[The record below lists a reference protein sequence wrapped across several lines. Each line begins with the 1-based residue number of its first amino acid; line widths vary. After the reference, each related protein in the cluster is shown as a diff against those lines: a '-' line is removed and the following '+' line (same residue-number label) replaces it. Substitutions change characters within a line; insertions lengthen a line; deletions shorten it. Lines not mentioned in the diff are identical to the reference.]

1 MVRTV
6 NAWIRPLREKYFRS
20 EISGLEHI
28 QQDDPSMLVGNHDGG
43 YVFPDAIC
51 LGSFYYDHFGTSGRR
66 LYAMMHDFPF
76 RIAPTLTEWL
86 QRCGVLPAS
95 RRNGE
100 KVLEAGHHLLVYP
113 GGSFEAFRTF
123 ANRREITLGHRTG
136 FVRQALNRRVP
147 ITPVV
152 SVGAHETLFVLA
164 RGSDLARKLGLTRLR
179 VDVLP
184 FWLGLPFGIG
194 WGPIP
199 NLPLPSKIKLE
210 VLPSIRLWKE
220 LGEAADSDDPKVLR
234 AGLELVRGR
243 MQLVADRMY
252 AERKYPLIG

>member
-1 MVRTV
+1 MVEKV
-6 NAWIRPLREKYFRS
+6 NAWIRPLRKAYFRS
-20 EISGLEHI
+20 EIAGLENLPK
-28 QQDDPSMLVGNHDGG
+28 DEPSMVVGNHDGG

-51 LGSFYYDHFGTSGRR
+51 LGSFYYDERGTAGRR

-76 RIAPTLTEWL
+76 RIAPSLTEWL

-95 RRNGE
+95 RRNSE
-100 KVLEAGHHLLVYP
+100 KVLDAGHHILVYP
-113 GGSFEAFRTF
+113 GGSYEAFRTYR
-123 ANRREITLGHRTG
+123 NRREITLGHRTG
-136 FVRQALNRRVP
+136 FVRQALLHRVP

-164 RGSDLARKLGLTRLR
+164 RGHHLAKKIGLARIR

-199 NLPLPSKIKLE
+199 NVPLPSKIKLE
-210 VLPSIRLWKE
+210 VLEPIRLWRD
-220 LGEAADSDDPKVLR
+220 LPNPDPDDKQALR
-234 AGLELVRGR
+234 QGLDLVRSR
-243 MQLVADRMY
+243 MQSVADRLY
-252 AERKYPLIG
+252 SERRYPLLG

>member
-1 MVRTV
+1 MVQKV
-6 NAWIRPLREKYFRS
+6 NAWIRPLRERYFRS
-20 EISGLEHI
+20 EIVGLENLPKNE
-28 QQDDPSMLVGNHDGG
+28 PSMLVGNHDGG

-51 LGSFYYDHFGTSGRR
+51 LGSFYYSQRGTDGRR

-76 RIAPTLTEWL
+76 RIAPMLTEWL
-86 QRCGVLPAS
+86 QRCGVVPAS

-100 KVLEAGHHLLVYP
+100 AILDAGHHILVYP
-113 GGSFEAFRTF
+113 GGSFEAFRRFTD
-123 ANRREITLGHRTG
+123 RRTITLGHRTG
-136 FVRQALNRRVP
+136 FVRQSLIHRVP

-164 RGSDLARKLGLTRLR
+164 RGDGLAKKLGLSRLR
-179 VDVLP
+179 VDVAP

-210 VLPSIRLWKE
+210 VLEPIRLWKD
-220 LGEAADSDDPKVLR
+220 LHNPDPDDKPVLR
-234 AGLELVRGR
+234 QGLDIVRTR
-243 MQLVADRMY
+243 MQEVATRLY
-252 AERKYPLIG
+252 SERRYPLLG

>member
-1 MVRTV
+1 MV
-6 NAWIRPLREKYFRS
+6 
-20 EISGLEHI
+20 
-28 QQDDPSMLVGNHDGG
+28 VGNHDGG

-51 LGSFYYDHFGTSGRR
+51 LGSFYYDERGTAGRR

-76 RIAPTLTEWL
+76 RIAPSLTEWL

-95 RRNGE
+95 RRNSE
-100 KVLEAGHHLLVYP
+100 KVLEAGHHILVYP
-113 GGSFEAFRTF
+113 GGSYEAFRTYK
-123 ANRREITLGHRTG
+123 NRREITLGHRTG
-136 FVRQALNRRVP
+136 FVRQALLHRVP

-164 RGSDLARKLGLTRLR
+164 RGHHLAKKIGLARIR
-179 VDVLP
+179 VDVVP

-210 VLPSIRLWKE
+210 VLEPIRLWKE
-220 LGEAADSDDPKVLR
+220 LHNPDPNDKQVLHQ
-234 AGLELVRGR
+234 GLDLVRTR
-243 MQLVADRMY
+243 MQSVADRLY
-252 AERKYPLIG
+252 SERRYPLLG